1 MLEPGAELVV
11 REIQLRSGTGG
22 RLHSHT
28 LTMWFQVPMLPTRS
42 GHMLMLDIPRRVDDT
57 ASYDVPE
64 DEQRTGQLFI
74 WKSGTVAPEGCQ
86 DPRVL
91 SRRRRET
98 YAAASNLIAGT
109 MTGEWQLSFTVTEKK
124 VSNEAEPEER
134 QAEDAP
140 QTEQQEEPVAVEEK
154 HQRQGGVPPEQP
166 RHGSRFAQGRAGEIR
181 P

>member
-1 MLEPGAELVV
+1 MVELVPELWGQGSQRKSFAMLEPGTELVV

-86 DPRVL
+86 DPHVL
-91 SRRRRET
+91 SRRQRET
-98 YAAASNLIAGT
+98 YAAALHENEPNVIKRSGLLAV
-109 MTGEWQLSFTVTEKK
+109 Q
-124 VSNEAEPEER
+124 VSMRYCFESG
-134 QAEDAP
+134 P
-140 QTEQQEEPVAVEEK
+140 QTL
-154 HQRQGGVPPEQP
+154 
-166 RHGSRFAQGRAGEIR
+166 
-181 P
+181 